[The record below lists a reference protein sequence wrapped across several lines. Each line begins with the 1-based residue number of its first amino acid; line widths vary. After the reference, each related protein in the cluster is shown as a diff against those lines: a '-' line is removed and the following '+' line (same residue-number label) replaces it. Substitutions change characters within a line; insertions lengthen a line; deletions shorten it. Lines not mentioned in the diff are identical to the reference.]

1 MQSNKPSN
9 TGAKKVM
16 FPDKKSSPPSSSSSS
31 SKQMKSSTIT
41 NAAGLSSLITF
52 TILLLAWISGF
63 ASRLFA
69 IIRFESIIHEF
80 DPWFNYRATAYMVQ
94 HGFYNFLNW
103 FDERAWYPL
112 GRIVG
117 GTVYPGLMITS
128 GSIHYILHSLNIPIH
143 IRDICVFLAP
153 VFSGLTAISTYFL
166 TKELWSAGAGLFAAC
181 FIAIVPGYISRSVA
195 GSYDNEGIAIFA
207 LQFTYYL
214 WVKSVKKGSIF
225 WAALTALSYFYMVS
239 AWGGYVFI
247 INLIPLHVFLLLL
260 MNRFSNR
267 LFVSYTT
274 FYILGLLL
282 SMQIPFVG
290 FQPIRTSEHMA
301 AGGVFV
307 LLIFV
312 GTLRYL
318 RTILTKSEMKYFGG
332 IVVIIAGVLLLGLVL
347 LTYMGFVAP
356 WSGRFYSLWDTGYA
370 KIHIPI
376 IASVSEH
383 QPTTWFSFFFDLH
396 ILVSTFPVGLW
407 YCIKRINDERV
418 FIVLY
423 ALSAVYFAGV
433 MVRLMLTLTPVVCM
447 LSGVAFSG
455 LLEMYLKDED
465 RESGDRENV
474 DSSEAESETDGER
487 SPGRGLYDKAGKL
500 RRMKHEKPKGNGDGL
515 GSNLRNGVVIGV
527 LMLLMMFTVHC
538 TWVTSNAYSSPS
550 IVLAS
555 YTHDGGRSILD
566 DFREAYYW
574 LAQNTP
580 TDARIMSWWDY
591 GYQIAGMA
599 NRTTL
604 VDNNTWN
611 NSHIALVGKAMSS
624 TEPKA
629 YEIMTSL
636 DVDYVLVIFGG
647 MIGYSGDDINKFL
660 WMVRIAEG
668 EHPQDIRESDYFTE
682 RGEFRVDAEGSPTLL
697 NCLMYKLS
705 YYRFGEVVLDYRMSA
720 GFDRT
725 RQAEIGNKNFKLTY
739 LDEAYTTE
747 HWLVRIYRVKKPNEF
762 NRPRIPLSERKIARS
777 TSSYHNKKT
786 TRRKKGIIKNK
797 PTVVKGQKPQRRT
810 TV

>member
-1 MQSNKPSN
+1 MI
-9 TGAKKVM
+9 AWL
-16 FPDKKSSPPSSSSSS
+16 
-31 SKQMKSSTIT
+31 
-41 NAAGLSSLITF
+41 AGFS
-52 TILLLAWISGF
+52 
-63 ASRLFA
+63 SRLFA
-69 IIRFESIIHEF
+69 VIRFESIIHEF
-80 DPWFNYRATAYMVQ
+80 DPWFNYRATAYMVE
-94 HGFYNFLNW
+94 HGFYKFLNW
-103 FDERAWYPL
+103 FDDRAWYPL

-128 GSIHYILHSLNIPIH
+128 GTIHYILHAINIPIH

-153 VFSGLTAISTYFL
+153 IFSGLTAISTYLL
-166 TKELWSAGAGLFAAC
+166 TKELWSPGAGLFAAS

-214 WVKSVKKGSIF
+214 WVKSIKTGSVF
-225 WAALTALSYFYMVS
+225 WSTMTALSYFYMVS

-247 INLIPLHVFLLLL
+247 INLIPLHVFVLLI
-260 MNRFSNR
+260 MGRYSPRIFT
-267 LFVSYTT
+267 SYTT

-301 AGGVFV
+301 AMGVFV
-307 LLIFV
+307 LLMV
-312 GTLRYL
+312 VAVLKHMQ
-318 RTILTKSEMKYFGG
+318 TILSKNEFKKLFIVGG
-332 IVVIIAGVLLLGLVL
+332 LTAAASVFLAVVVLTMMGVI
-347 LTYMGFVAP
+347 AP

-396 ILVSTFPVGLW
+396 ILICAFPVGVW
-407 YCIKRINDERV
+407 YCIKKINDERV
-418 FIVLY
+418 FVVLY
-423 ALSAVYFAGV
+423 AISAVYFAGV

-447 LSGVAFSG
+447 LAGIAFSS
-455 LLEMYLKDED
+455 LLEVFLKE
-465 RESGDRENV
+465 ENAG
-474 DSSEAESETDGER
+474 SSSATAINSSTEENEENSVEKKT
-487 SPGRGLYDKAGKL
+487 LYDKAGKL
-500 RRMKHEKPKGNGDGL
+500 KHRPKHDSSHDSGNGI
-515 GSNLRNGVVIGV
+515 GSNLKSIVILAV
-527 LMLLMMFTVHC
+527 LMILMLFAVHC

-550 IVLAS
+550 IVLAFHNS
-555 YTHDGGRSILD
+555 HDGSRNILD
-566 DFREAYYW
+566 DFREAYSW
-574 LAQNTP
+574 LSQNTP
-580 TDARIMSWWDY
+580 DDSRVMSWWDY

-624 TEPKA
+624 TEEKA

-647 MIGYSGDDINKFL
+647 VIGYSGDDINKFL

-668 EHPQDIRESDYFTE
+668 EHPKDIRESDYFTD
-682 RGEFRVDAEGSPTLL
+682 RGEFRIDAEGAPALL

-705 YYRFGEVVLDYRMSA
+705 YYRFGELKLDYRGPA
-720 GFDRT
+720 GYDRT
-725 RQAEIGNKNFKLTY
+725 RNAVIGNKDFDLTY
-739 LDEAYTTE
+739 LEEAYTTE
-747 HWLVRIYRVKKPNEF
+747 HWLVRIYRVKKPQEF
-762 NRPRIPLSERKIARS
+762 NRPSLKPSERVIK
-777 TSSYHNKKT
+777 TSNFVSRKNSK
-786 TRRKKGIIKNK
+786 RRKGYIKNR
-797 PTVVKGQKPQRRT
+797 PTVVKGKRPRK
-810 TV
+810 

>member
-1 MQSNKPSN
+1 MQSKSS
-9 TGAKKVM
+9 TAKKVVL
-16 FPDKKSSPPSSSSSS
+16 PDKKPMA
-31 SKQMKSSTIT
+31 KQMKSSTLT

-52 TILLLAWISGF
+52 TVLLLAWISGF

-69 IIRFESIIHEF
+69 VIRFESIIHEF

-128 GSIHYILHSLNIPIH
+128 GAIHYVLHSINIPVH

-153 VFSGLTAISTYFL
+153 IFSGLTSISTYLL
-166 TKELWSAGAGLFAAC
+166 TKELWSSGAGLFAAC
-181 FIAIVPGYISRSVA
+181 FIAIAPGYISRSVA

-207 LQFTYYL
+207 LQITYYF
-214 WVKSVKKGSIF
+214 WVKSVKTGSIL
-225 WAALTALSYFYMVS
+225 WASLTALSYFYMVS

-247 INLIPLHVFLLLL
+247 INLIPFHVFVLLV
-260 MNRFSNR
+260 MNRYSNR

-274 FYILGLLL
+274 FYILGLLF

-301 AGGVFV
+301 AGGVFG
-307 LLIFV
+307 LLIFIA
-312 GTLRYL
+312 TLRYL
-318 RTILTKSEMKYFGG
+318 RTVLSKNEMKYFAG
-332 IVVIIAGVLLLGLVL
+332 IVGVLAVILLVAVTL
-347 LTYMGFVAP
+347 LTYAGVVAP

-396 ILVSTFPVGLW
+396 ILVTTFPVGLW

-418 FIVLY
+418 FVVLY

-447 LSGVAFSG
+447 LAGVAFSV
-455 LLEMYLKDED
+455 LLELFLKEED
-465 RESGDRENV
+465 NNTRDTNNV
-474 DSSEAESETDGER
+474 GDSSDEETDNEHEK

-500 RRMKHEKPKGNGDGL
+500 RRMKHEKQKGNVDGL
-515 GSNLRNGVVIGV
+515 GSNLRNGIVIGL

-555 YTHDGGRSILD
+555 YSSDGGRSILD

-580 TDARIMSWWDY
+580 QDARVMSWWDY

-629 YEIMTSL
+629 YDIMTSL

-682 RGEFRVDAEGSPTLL
+682 RGDFRVDAEGSPTLL
-697 NCLMYKLS
+697 NSLMYKLS
-705 YYRFGEVVLDYRMSA
+705 YYRFGEVTVDYRSPA
-720 GFDRT
+720 GYDRT
-725 RQAEIGNKNFKLTY
+725 RNAEIGNKNFKLTY

-747 HWLVRIYRVKKPNEF
+747 HWLVRIYRVKKPSEF
-762 NRPRIPLSERKIARS
+762 NRPKIPLSERTITRP
-777 TSSYHNKKT
+777 TSSYHSKKT
-786 TRRKKGIIKNK
+786 TRRKKGFIKGR
-797 PTVVKGQKPQRRT
+797 PTIVKGQKPQKR
-810 TV
+810 V

>member
-1 MQSNKPSN
+1 MLPNRSSIATN
-9 TGAKKVM
+9 TRKDM
-16 FPDKKSSPPSSSSSS
+16 FPDKKAT
-31 SKQMKSSTIT
+31 SKQMKTSTLT

-52 TILLLAWISGF
+52 TVLLLAWISGF

-69 IIRFESIIHEF
+69 VIRFESIIHEF

-128 GSIHYILHSLNIPIH
+128 GSIHYILHSLNIPVH

-153 VFSGLTAISTYFL
+153 IFSGLTAISTYLL
-166 TKELWSAGAGLFAAC
+166 TKEIWTAGAGLFAAC

-207 LQFTYYL
+207 LQITYYL
-214 WVKSVKKGSIF
+214 WVKSVKTGSIF
-225 WAALTALSYFYMVS
+225 WASMTALSYFYMVS

-247 INLIPLHVFLLLL
+247 INLIPFHVFVLLA

-267 LFVSYTT
+267 LFTSYTT

-301 AGGVFV
+301 AGGVFG

-312 GTLRYL
+312 ATLRYL
-318 RTILTKSEMKYFGG
+318 RTVLTKSEMKYFGG
-332 IVVIIAGVLLLGLVL
+332 VVAVTAGILLMILIC
-347 LTYMGFVAP
+347 LTYAGIVAP

-396 ILVSTFPVGLW
+396 ILVTTFPVGLW
-407 YCIKRINDERV
+407 YCIKHINDERV
-418 FIVLY
+418 FVILY
-423 ALSAVYFAGV
+423 AISAVYFAGV

-447 LSGVAFSG
+447 LAGVAFSD
-455 LLEMYLKDED
+455 LLELFFKEED
-465 RESGDRENV
+465 SERNDR
-474 DSSEAESETDGER
+474 SSNGSEEESEEERER
-487 SPGRGLYDKAGKL
+487 SPGRALYDKAGKI
-500 RRMKHEKPKGNGDGL
+500 RRMKHERPRGNGDGL
-515 GSNLRNGVVIGV
+515 GVNLRNGVVIGAFM
-527 LMLLMMFTVHC
+527 LMMMFTLHC
-538 TWVTSNAYSSPS
+538 TWITSNAYSSPS

-555 YTHDGGRSILD
+555 YSNDGGRAILD

-624 TEPKA
+624 NESAA

-647 MIGYSGDDINKFL
+647 MIGYSGDDVNKFL

-668 EHPQDIRESDYFTE
+668 EHPQDIRESDYFSE
-682 RGEFRVDAEGSPTLL
+682 KGEFRVDSEASPTLL
-697 NCLMYKLS
+697 NSLMYKLS
-705 YYRFGEVVLDYRMSA
+705 YYRFGEVKIDYRSPS
-720 GFDRT
+720 GYDRT
-725 RQAEIGNKNFKLTY
+725 RSAEIGNKNFQLTY
-739 LDEAYTTE
+739 LEEAYTTE

-762 NRPRIPLSERKIARS
+762 NRPSIPISKRVVARNAN
-777 TSSYHNKKT
+777 SYISKKT
-786 TRRKKGIIKNK
+786 PRRKKGYIKGLPTII
-797 PTVVKGQKPQRRT
+797 KGQKPQRRT
-810 TV
+810 T

>member
-1 MQSNKPSN
+1 MLQNKSSSSPN
-9 TGAKKVM
+9 ARKVM
-16 FPDKKSSPPSSSSSS
+16 FPDKKTTT
-31 SKQMKSSTIT
+31 KQMKSSTLT

-52 TILLLAWISGF
+52 TVLLLAWISGF

-69 IIRFESIIHEF
+69 VIRFESIIHEF
-80 DPWFNYRATAYMVQ
+80 DPWFNYRATVYMVQ

-128 GSIHYILHSLNIPIH
+128 GSIHYILHSLNIPVH

-153 VFSGLTAISTYFL
+153 IFSGLTAISTYLL
-166 TKELWSAGAGLFAAC
+166 TKEIWNAGAGLFAAC

-207 LQFTYYL
+207 LQITYYL
-214 WVKSVKKGSIF
+214 WVKSVKTGSIF
-225 WAALTALSYFYMVS
+225 WASVTALSYFYMVS
-239 AWGGYVFI
+239 AWGGYIFI
-247 INLIPLHVFLLLL
+247 INLIPLHVFALLV

-267 LFVSYTT
+267 LFTSYTT

-301 AGGVFV
+301 AGGVFG

-312 GTLRYL
+312 AALRYL
-318 RTILTKSEMKYFGG
+318 RTVLTKSEMKYFGG
-332 IVVIIAGVLLLGLVL
+332 VVAVTAGVLLLILIG
-347 LTYMGFVAP
+347 LTYAGVVAP

-396 ILVSTFPVGLW
+396 ILVTTFPVGLW
-407 YCIKRINDERV
+407 YCIKQINDERV
-418 FIVLY
+418 FIILY
-423 ALSAVYFAGV
+423 AISAVYFAGV

-447 LSGVAFSG
+447 LAGIAFSD
-455 LLEMYLKDED
+455 LLELFFKEED
-465 RESGDRENV
+465 GERNDRSGDG
-474 DSSEAESETDGER
+474 SEEESEEERER
-487 SPGRGLYDKAGKL
+487 SPGRALYDKAGKL
-500 RRMKHEKPKGNGDGL
+500 RRMKHERTKGNGDGL
-515 GSNLRNGVVIGV
+515 GVNLRNGVLIGT
-527 LMLLMMFTVHC
+527 LLLVMMFTMHC

-555 YTHDGGRSILD
+555 YSNDGGRAILD

-580 TDARIMSWWDY
+580 TDARVMSWWDY

-624 TEPKA
+624 NESAA
-629 YEIMTSL
+629 YDIMTSL

-647 MIGYSGDDINKFL
+647 MIGYSGDDVNKFL

-668 EHPQDIRESDYFTE
+668 EHPQDIRETDYFTE
-682 RGEFRVDAEGSPTLL
+682 RGEFRVDSEGSPTLL
-697 NCLMYKLS
+697 NSLMYKLS
-705 YYRFGEVVLDYRMSA
+705 YYRFGEVKIDYRTPS
-720 GFDRT
+720 GYDRT
-725 RQAEIGNKNFKLTY
+725 RNAEIGKKNFQLKY
-739 LDEAYTTE
+739 LEEAYTTE
-747 HWLVRIYRVKKPNEF
+747 HWLVRIYRVKKPDEF
-762 NRPRIPLSERKIARS
+762 NRPRIPISDRVITRNAN
-777 TSSYHNKKT
+777 SYISKKT
-786 TRRKKGIIKNK
+786 PRRKRGFIKGR
-797 PTVVKGQKPQRRT
+797 PTVIKGQKPQRKT
-810 TV
+810 M

>member
-1 MQSNKPSN
+1 MHGGKFLNRK
-9 TGAKKVM
+9 T
-16 FPDKKSSPPSSSSSS
+16 
-31 SKQMKSSTIT
+31 
-41 NAAGLSSLITF
+41 AGYSSLITF
-52 TILLLAWISGF
+52 AVLLIAWISGF
-63 ASRLFA
+63 SSRLFA
-69 IIRFESIIHEF
+69 VIRFESIIHEF

-94 HGFYNFLNW
+94 NGFYKFLNW

-128 GSIHYILHSLNIPIH
+128 GGIHYILHALNIPVH

-153 VFSGLTAISTYFL
+153 IFSGLTSISTYLL
-166 TKELWSAGAGLFAAC
+166 TKELWSHGAGLFAAS

-207 LQFTYYL
+207 LQFTYFL
-214 WVKSVKKGSIF
+214 WVRSVKTGSVF
-225 WAALTALSYFYMVS
+225 WSAAAALSYFYMVS

-247 INLIPLHVFLLLL
+247 INLIPLHVFVLLIMGRYSPRLL
-260 MNRFSNR
+260 T
-267 LFVSYTT
+267 SYST

-301 AGGVFV
+301 ALGVFLLLLAVGV
-307 LLIFV
+307 LRHLQSVLSRNEFRKLFIV
-312 GTLRYL
+312 GGLL
-318 RTILTKSEMKYFGG
+318 AAG
-332 IVVIIAGVLLLGLVL
+332 IVFLGVVTLTVLGV
-347 LTYMGFVAP
+347 VAP

-396 ILVSTFPVGLW
+396 ILVCAFPVGLW
-407 YCIKRINDERV
+407 YAVKKINDERV

-423 ALSAVYFAGV
+423 AISAVYFAGV

-447 LSGVAFSG
+447 LGGIAFSQ
-455 LLEMYLKDED
+455 LIEVYLKEEKHQKVSSGTGSDATED
-465 RESGDRENV
+465 NANEK
-474 DSSEAESETDGER
+474 A
-487 SPGRGLYDKAGKL
+487 LYDKAGKI
-500 RRMKHEKPKGNGDGL
+500 KHRSKHDNQQAENCNGI
-515 GSNLRNGVVIGV
+515 SANLRSIV
-527 LMLLMMFTVHC
+527 LLAILMVLMMFAVHC

-550 IVLAS
+550 IVLAF
-555 YTHDGGRSILD
+555 HNGQDGSRNILD

-574 LAQNTP
+574 LSQNTAD
-580 TDARIMSWWDY
+580 DARIMSWWDY

-624 TEPKA
+624 TEEKS

-647 MIGYSGDDINKFL
+647 VIGYSGDDINKFL

-668 EHPQDIRESDYFTE
+668 EHPKDIKESDYFTD
-682 RGEFRVDAEGSPTLL
+682 RGEFRVDSEGSPALL

-705 YYRFGEVVLDYRMSA
+705 YYRFGDLKLDYRGPA
-720 GFDRT
+720 GYDRT
-725 RQAEIGNKNFKLTY
+725 RNAVIGNKDFDLTY
-739 LDEAYTTE
+739 LEEAYTTE
-747 HWLVRIYRVKKPNEF
+747 HWLVRIYRVKKPHEF
-762 NRPRIPLSERKIARS
+762 NRPAIQLKERVISQGNFVSRKN
-777 TSSYHNKKT
+777 TK
-786 TRRKKGIIKNK
+786 RKKGYIKNR
-797 PTVVKGQKPQRRT
+797 PAVVKGKKNRK
-810 TV
+810 

>member
-1 MQSNKPSN
+1 
-9 TGAKKVM
+9 
-16 FPDKKSSPPSSSSSS
+16 
-31 SKQMKSSTIT
+31 
-41 NAAGLSSLITF
+41 
-52 TILLLAWISGF
+52 
-63 ASRLFA
+63 
-69 IIRFESIIHEF
+69 
-80 DPWFNYRATAYMVQ
+80 MVEN
-94 HGFYNFLNW
+94 GFYNFLNW

-128 GSIHYILHSLNIPIH
+128 GTIHWLLHLLHIPIH

-153 VFSGLTAISTYFL
+153 IFSGLTAISTYLL
-166 TKELWSAGAGLFAAC
+166 TKELWSAGAGLLAAS

-214 WVKSVKKGSIF
+214 WVKSVKTGSVF
-225 WAALTALSYFYMVS
+225 WAAAAALSYFYMVS

-247 INLIPLHVFLLLL
+247 INLIPLHAFVLLIMGRYSL
-260 MNRFSNR
+260 R
-267 LFVSYTT
+267 LFTSYTT
-274 FYILGLLL
+274 FYILGLLF

-301 AGGVFV
+301 ASGVFA
-307 LLIFV
+307 LLIAVAALKHLQSRLSKQEFKR
-312 GTLRYL
+312 LF
-318 RTILTKSEMKYFGG
+318 IFGG
-332 IVVIIAGVLLLGLVL
+332 IAAAGAVFLAVVL
-347 LTYMGFVAP
+347 LTVFGVVAP

-396 ILVSTFPVGLW
+396 ILVCTFPVGLW
-407 YCIKRINDERV
+407 YVIRRINDELV
-418 FIVLY
+418 FVVLY
-423 ALSAVYFAGV
+423 AISAVYFAGV

-447 LSGVAFSG
+447 LSGIAFSG
-455 LLEMYLKDED
+455 LMEKFLKDD
-465 RESGDRENV
+465 QFVGSQTVAAAAPKD
-474 DSSEAESETDGER
+474 DAEPTTSTAAKKSDF
-487 SPGRGLYDKAGKL
+487 YDQPGKL
-500 RRMKHEKPKGNGDGL
+500 RRPPKHSDSHSAASGETSAVGTNMKSL
-515 GSNLRNGVVIGV
+515 VMLAI
-527 LMLLMMFTVHC
+527 LMLLMMFVVHC

-550 IVLAS
+550 IVLAFHS
-555 YTHDGGRSILD
+555 SQDGSRNILD

-574 LAQNTP
+574 LSQNTAD
-580 TDARIMSWWDY
+580 DARIMSWWDY

-624 TEPKA
+624 PEEKS

-647 MIGYSGDDINKFL
+647 VIGYSGDDINKFL

-668 EHPQDIRESDYFTE
+668 EHPKDIRESDFFTE
-682 RGEFRVDAEGSPTLL
+682 RGEFRVDAEGAPALL

-705 YYRFGEVVLDYRMSA
+705 YYRFGDLKLDYRGQA
-720 GFDRT
+720 GYDRT
-725 RQAEIGNKNFKLTY
+725 RNAVIGNKDFDLTY
-739 LDEAYTTE
+739 LEEAYTSE
-747 HWLVRIYRVKKPNEF
+747 HWLVRIYRVKKPHEF
-762 NRPRIPLSERKIARS
+762 NRPALKEDDRLVQSAD
-777 TSSYHNKKT
+777 YVAKKV
-786 TRRKKGIIKNK
+786 RGGVRGD
-797 PTVVKGQKPQRRT
+797 
-810 TV
+810 